1 MWGRHEKEHDS
12 ADGLTGLPPESS
24 SLKRLR
30 GKVPQTRN
38 DFNFTAS
45 NSPQEVINDLT
56 RALKIEV
63 SR

>member
-24 SLKRLR
+24 SLNRLR
-30 GKVPQTRN
+30 GKVPQT
-38 DFNFTAS
+38 NFTAS
-45 NSPQEVINDLT
+45 ISPQEVINDLT